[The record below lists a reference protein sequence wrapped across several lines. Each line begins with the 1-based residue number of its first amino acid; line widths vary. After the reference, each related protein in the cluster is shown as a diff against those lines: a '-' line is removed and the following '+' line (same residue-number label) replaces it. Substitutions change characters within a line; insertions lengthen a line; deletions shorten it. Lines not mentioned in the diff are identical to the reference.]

1 MREPLKTRVQP
12 WLGMV
17 GKVVA
22 QSYVV
27 QVLHNGRWTPIGDKG
42 EVTKHKTRAEAQK
55 ARQLFLSK
63 VIKVTKHEQSIGQ
76 TKT

>member
-17 GKVVA
+17 NGVITD
-22 QSYVV
+22 SYVV

-63 VIKVTKHEQSIGQ
+63 VIKVTKHEKAPNQP
-76 TKT
+76 